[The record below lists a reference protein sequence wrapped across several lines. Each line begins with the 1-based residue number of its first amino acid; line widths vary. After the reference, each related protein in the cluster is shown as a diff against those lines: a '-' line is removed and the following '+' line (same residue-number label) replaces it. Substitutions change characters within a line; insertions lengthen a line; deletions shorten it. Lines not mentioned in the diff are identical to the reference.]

1 MSVFD
6 FGAEI
11 TAALGSTDVGLFEG
25 VERIEGL
32 VKDVAVGEWWVS
44 EDAEKELS
52 AVVIKAAGDGLTG
65 LPVEPAFIREG
76 VVKELEFLL

>member
-1 MSVFD
+1 
-6 FGAEI
+6 
-11 TAALGSTDVGLFEG
+11 
-25 VERIEGL
+25 L

-52 AVVIKAAGDGLTG
+52 AVVIEAAGDGLTG
-65 LPVEPAFIREG
+65 LPGEPAFIREG